1 MDKAIISYI
10 YSNPQSL
17 KEDFSYVDKYYSV
30 MKNKYVF
37 DTIHK
42 PYNIETK
49 KFDYCETK
57 NIRTRD
63 KCLSEITQIC
73 NLHKDKY
80 KEGLLYLKYYTS
92 SKQFKDFEQEF
103 KKSSNVIDYFY
114 ESQSTIVFLSKFP
127 EEFEEYA
134 ALSQVPQY
142 TGEGLKS
149 DITLSILNSLKNP
162 NYEFNFRD
170 AWPTYLSSVEFDTTK
185 TDINYI
191 TATAEFRY
199 TLFDVVKL

>member
-1 MDKAIISYI
+1 MTAVSNTPINKNFLNPLNFKFLLKRAPHVNFFVQKANIPSLELPAIFVPTVF
-10 YSNPQSL
+10 NPIPQPETHL
-17 KEDFSYVDKYYSV
+17 KYGSFSVTFSVDEDFENYLE
-30 MKNKYVF
+30 
-37 DTIHK
+37 IH
-42 PYNIETK
+42 NW
-49 KFDYCETK
+49 
-57 NIRTRD
+57 IR
-63 KCLSEITQIC
+63 
-73 NLHKDKY
+73 
-80 KEGLLYLKYYTS
+80 GLG
-92 SKQFKDFEQEF
+92 
-103 KKSSNVIDYFY
+103 
-114 ESQSTIVFLSKFP
+114 FP

-134 ALSQVPQY
+134 ALSQIPQY